1 MAQHTAFE
9 PNVIIML
16 LIWNG
21 NMQVMRAI
29 ARYAWVIG
37 SSSCVYFV
45 ACLQCIYIYQ
55 IRHLGKWQYR
65 PANIIIAY
73 IRRRFAVLFALEISY
88 VARVC
93 CDFFFLGY
101 CSAAKQSCDHSFF
114 VWFCHRHWFF
124 FQFFSFL
131 VVLQQHHSHMSQ
143 CDTLTK

>member
-93 CDFFFLGY
+93 CDFFSRLLQ
-101 CSAAKQSCDHSFF
+101 CSQAIVRSF
-114 VWFCHRHWFF
+114 VLCLVLSPTLFF